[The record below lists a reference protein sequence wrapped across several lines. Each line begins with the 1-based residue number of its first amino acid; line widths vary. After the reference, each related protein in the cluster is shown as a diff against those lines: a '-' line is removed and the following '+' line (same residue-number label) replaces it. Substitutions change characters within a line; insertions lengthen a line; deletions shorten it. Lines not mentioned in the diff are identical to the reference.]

1 MPLETTEDA
10 NSAPAPQAAVVDG
23 IVLEKM
29 RQAMSEKDGVR
40 KVVEE
45 NLRLKS
51 DLFRMRNALQRA
63 YDLMEKVLGSPEF
76 ALLMQQ
82 TQEQDK

>member
-1 MPLETTEDA
+1 MPLETTEDT
-10 NSAPAPQAAVVDG
+10 NSASVPQAEGVDG

-29 RQAMSEKDGVR
+29 RQVMSEEDGVR

-63 YDLMEKVLGSPEF
+63 YNLMEKVLGSPEF